1 MGKRAIRKEGRARK
15 LVGELSSQTR
25 EKLSAIFTRLKK
37 TRQATKEFH
46 QGTEKLKR
54 RAVTKPRSGSRRL
67 KVKTEKSPGP
77 RMAARRKHKLG
88 WAQLAVAAGL
98 CVCLLFVFVILS
110 SQFQAASFFSF
121 FGEKPAAVKK
131 ETDKSEKDT
140 LLLIGAKEKDGQENA
155 VGLALIIMVEGEDK
169 VAGWS
174 IPENTFVVIP
184 GRGFEKIGA
193 ALESGTST
201 TIATV
206 QNFLG
211 VEIDHFVKLDYEDYK
226 ETVSEMRLK
235 RALEKAD
242 QTSLNRAEY
251 KKLSI
256 RFTEAG
262 SQDINLIPLPV
273 KPLMVGKE
281 TFLKPD
287 NDEINR
293 LFALIWG
300 ISEKERK
307 GDVRV
312 IVLNGSGVPGAG
324 GDAAERLININCK
337 VVETDNA
344 NNFDYDKTQI
354 ITYKGSNKWAN
365 KIRDTLGAGVILRK
379 HIPQDLA
386 DVTVVIGKD
395 YQPKTDN

>member
-1 MGKRAIRKEGRARK
+1 MGKRAIKKEGRVRK
-15 LVGELSSQTR
+15 LVGELSSWTK
-25 EKLSAIFTRLKK
+25 EKLSVIFTRLKK
-37 TRQATKEFH
+37 TRPATKELH
-46 QGTEKLKR
+46 QGTKELKR
-54 RAVTKPRSGSRRL
+54 RAATKPRSGSGRL
-67 KVKTEKSPGP
+67 KAKTEQSTGP
-77 RMAARRKHKLG
+77 RMAARRKHKLR
-88 WAQLAVAAGL
+88 WAQLAVAAVS
-98 CVCLLFVFVILS
+98 CVFLLFVFVMLS
-110 SQFQAASFFSF
+110 SQLQAVSFFSF
-121 FGEKPAAVKK
+121 FGQKMATVKK

-140 LLLIGAKEKDGQENA
+140 LLLIGAKEKDGQESA
-155 VGLALIIMVEGEDK
+155 AGLALIIMVEGEDK

-193 ALESGTST
+193 VLESGTST
-201 TIATV
+201 AVATV

-211 VEIDHFVKLDYEDYK
+211 VEVDHFARLDYEDYK

-251 KKLSI
+251 EKFSI

-273 KPLMVGKE
+273 KPLLVGKE

-287 NDEINR
+287 NDEIDR

-300 ISEKERK
+300 IGEKERR
-307 GDVRV
+307 GDVRI

-324 GDAAERLININCK
+324 GDAAERLIDINCK

-354 ITYKGSNKWAN
+354 IIYKGSNKWAN

>member
-1 MGKRAIRKEGRARK
+1 MGKRAIKKEGRVRE
-15 LVGELSSQTR
+15 LVGELSGR
-25 EKLSAIFTRLKK
+25 AKEKLSVVITKLKK
-37 TRQATKEFH
+37 TRPATKEFH
-46 QGTEKLKR
+46 QGTKKLKR
-54 RAVTKPRSGSRRL
+54 RKAIKPRSGSGRL
-67 KVKTEKSPGP
+67 KARTEKSTGP
-77 RMAARRKHKLG
+77 RMAARRKYKLR
-88 WAQLAVAAGL
+88 WAQLAVAAVS
-98 CVCLLFVFVILS
+98 CVFLLFVFVRLS
-110 SQFQAASFFSF
+110 SQLQAVSFFSF
-121 FGEKPAAVKK
+121 LSEKPVAIKK
-131 ETDKSEKDT
+131 ESDKSEKDT
-140 LLLIGAKEKDGQENA
+140 LLLIGAKEKNGQESA

-201 TIATV
+201 TVATV

-211 VEIDHFVKLDYEDYK
+211 VEVDHFAKLDYEDYK

-251 KKLSI
+251 KKFSI
-256 RFTEAG
+256 RFAEAG

-273 KPLMVGKE
+273 EPLMVGKE

-287 NDEINR
+287 NDEIDR
-293 LFALIWG
+293 LFALIWS
-300 ISEKERK
+300 ISEEERK
-307 GDVRV
+307 GDVRI

-344 NNFDYDKTQI
+344 KNFDYDKTQI
-354 ITYKGSNKWAN
+354 IIYKGSNKWAN
-365 KIRDTLGAGVILRK
+365 KIRDSLGAGVILRK

-395 YQPKTDN
+395 YQLKTDN